1 MKRDYLGWAAL
12 VAALIG
18 TASAEYSLARAVG
31 FGTVLA
37 GCVPAALDIYALRAF
52 RTGRDV
58 AAVVVALI
66 AVNAAA
72 HLVASGQLPVSVP
85 LIVAVSAIAPL
96 VLWRVHALSKAV
108 NVSEKPQ
115 EAPKVV
121 RESRESEKP
130 AERRTEIP
138 SAASKAPDADPLLS
152 DARKLDEEIRTRT
165 GKPVSLRQMQSHF
178 RIGQARAQ
186 RIRAALAT

>member
-1 MKRDYLGWAAL
+1 VNPQRDYLGWAAL
-12 VAALIG
+12 VAALVG
-18 TASAEYSLARAVG
+18 TASADYSLARAIG

-37 GCVPAALDIYALRAF
+37 GCIPAALDIYALRAF
-52 RTGRDV
+52 RVHRDV

-96 VLWRVHALSKAV
+96 VLWRVHVLSKPV
-108 NVSEKPQ
+108 NAPEKPRS
-115 EAPKVV
+115 APKAAPEPLAPVMAA
-121 RESRESEKP
+121 EKHT
-130 AERRTEIP
+130 AIP
-138 SAASKAPDADPLLS
+138 SAPDADPLLP
-152 DARKLDEEIRTRT
+152 DAWTLDAEIRTRT
-165 GKPVSLRQMQSHF
+165 GKPASLRQMQSYF
-178 RIGQARAQ
+178 KIGQARAQ